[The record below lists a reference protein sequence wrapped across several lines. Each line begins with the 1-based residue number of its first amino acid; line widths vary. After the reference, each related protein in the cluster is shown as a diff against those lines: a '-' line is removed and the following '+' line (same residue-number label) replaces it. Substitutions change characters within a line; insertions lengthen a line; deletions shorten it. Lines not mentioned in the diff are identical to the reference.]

1 LKIFGLICCIK
12 LSDLF
17 QLSFHGVPWLAGC
30 MAMLYFGFSQYL
42 WINMLLLLV
51 VDIVFVSI
59 IKAFT
64 RRRRPLVNKVLN

>member
-1 LKIFGLICCIK
+1 
-12 LSDLF
+12 
-17 QLSFHGVPWLAGC
+17 